1 MKYINTKE
9 HKQDERLLRTLLKA
23 NVSNREAEAV
33 LQHIFSDLVKWTLE
47 DVIIHLTQVFNF
59 TPIEVDLLI
68 ERYPAH
74 IPTVREIM
82 RRSAALPVFT
92 QNSER
97 VKEFTENL
105 WKARKTLND
114 GKKLLSKTPI
124 YREDY
129 ENQEDY
135 DFASAERLNVN
146 AAFVD
151 INRWIDSQLENAHSF
166 IQGKG

>member
-1 MKYINTKE
+1 
-9 HKQDERLLRTLLKA
+9 
-23 NVSNREAEAV
+23 
-33 LQHIFSDLVKWTLE
+33 
-47 DVIIHLTQVFNF
+47 
-59 TPIEVDLLI
+59 
-68 ERYPAH
+68 
-74 IPTVREIM
+74 M

-92 QNSER
+92 KNSER